1 MEWVA
6 ANDIGISGA
15 PEHASIDVLDHVI
28 RTDELVF
35 DRGDAASILRIVDA
49 LNRLARLDRSS
60 SG

>member
-6 ANDIGISGA
+6 ENDMGISGA

-35 DRGDAASILRIVDA
+35 DRGDAASVLTIVDA
-49 LNRLARLDRSS
+49 LNRLARLD
-60 SG
+60 